1 MRKLVGA
8 ILTSI
13 ILAASAAVA
22 VACPMAGHSEQQTVM
37 TETPTQ
43 TPMPD
48 KSKSGG

>member
-1 MRKLVGA
+1 MRIMFA
-8 ILTSI
+8 SILTSI
-13 ILAASAAVA
+13 VFAASAVVA